1 MHQKN
6 YDVLIRNGKEQ
17 FVVIPKKH
25 YEALLERLEHE
36 EDYRTLQQAKKR
48 NAGTPLIPHA
58 QVVRELGLKLPARK
72 KKPPKARSRPSRA

>member
-17 FVVIPKKH
+17 FVVIPKEH
-25 YEALLERLEHE
+25 YEALLERLEDE
-36 EDYRTLQQAKKR
+36 EDFRALQEAKQR

-58 QVVRELGLKLPARK
+58 QVVRELGLTRSRK
-72 KKPPKARSRPSRA
+72 KAKR